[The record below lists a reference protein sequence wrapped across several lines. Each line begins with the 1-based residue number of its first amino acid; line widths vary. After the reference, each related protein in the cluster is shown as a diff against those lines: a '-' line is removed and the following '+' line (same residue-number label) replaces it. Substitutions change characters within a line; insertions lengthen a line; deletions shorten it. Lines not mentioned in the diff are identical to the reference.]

1 MNPNDDE
8 MQQQPTMNPPANEL
22 RSLIE
27 KQESYIAQLEK
38 ETRFCREQLAKVL
51 AQVQV
56 RLKLSYFR
64 LNS

>member
-1 MNPNDDE
+1 MTTNE
-8 MQQQPTMNPPANEL
+8 MSTGQPAGEL

-38 ETRFCREQLAKVL
+38 ETRFCREQLGKVL

-56 RLKLSYFR
+56 VNIVDFDHI
-64 LNS
+64 